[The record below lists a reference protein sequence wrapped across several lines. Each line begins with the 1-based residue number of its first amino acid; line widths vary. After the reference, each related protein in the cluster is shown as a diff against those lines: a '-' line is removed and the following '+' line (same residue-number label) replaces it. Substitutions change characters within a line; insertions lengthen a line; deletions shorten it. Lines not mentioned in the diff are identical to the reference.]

1 MLEFIFKDEN
11 NDENCPLVVLTGADW
26 KQDILRLEILGESDR
41 RKIARALEADNFR
54 EGSAVFFADGRKISV
69 IAVKNGGDGRQQ
81 ASLIYKAVKMQKKA
95 AVVGGGDNALTAEKA
110 ARLALELERSAYG
123 FDKYFTKKKDE
134 AFPELETI
142 YFPQLK

>member
-54 EGSAVFFADGRKISV
+54 EGERGVFCRRE
-69 IAVKNGGDGRQQ
+69 KNFRYRG
-81 ASLIYKAVKMQKKA
+81 
-95 AVVGGGDNALTAEKA
+95 
-110 ARLALELERSAYG
+110 
-123 FDKYFTKKKDE
+123 
-134 AFPELETI
+134 
-142 YFPQLK
+142 

>member
-54 EGSAVFFADGRKISV
+54 EGSAVFLPTGEKFPLSRLKTAVTADSRP
-69 IAVKNGGDGRQQ
+69 
-81 ASLIYKAVKMQKKA
+81 L
-95 AVVGGGDNALTAEKA
+95 
-110 ARLALELERSAYG
+110 
-123 FDKYFTKKKDE
+123 
-134 AFPELETI
+134 
-142 YFPQLK
+142 

>member
-81 ASLIYKAVKMQKKA
+81 ASLIYKAVKMQKKLRLSA
-95 AVVGGGDNALTAEKA
+95 A
-110 ARLALELERSAYG
+110 
-123 FDKYFTKKKDE
+123 
-134 AFPELETI
+134 ETM
-142 YFPQLK
+142 L

>member
-54 EGSAVFFADGRKISV
+54 
-69 IAVKNGGDGRQQ
+69 
-81 ASLIYKAVKMQKKA
+81 
-95 AVVGGGDNALTAEKA
+95 
-110 ARLALELERSAYG
+110 
-123 FDKYFTKKKDE
+123 
-134 AFPELETI
+134 
-142 YFPQLK
+142 